1 MTCTL
6 EGRCIVVTGGFGALG
21 RALARRLIED
31 GAHVA
36 LVDRAV
42 ELAVAL
48 PAGVST
54 AIGAVDLGDESAC
67 MAAYEQV
74 REALGAIDGVVN
86 VAGGF
91 TWEPVEGGS
100 LETWDR
106 MYEMNVRTAVVS
118 CRAALSHLIATGNGR
133 IVNVGALAALK
144 AGMGMAAYAASKSGV
159 IRLTESLA
167 EELKDRGVTVNA
179 VLPSII
185 DTPTNRADMPD
196 ADFSRWVPL
205 EKISAVIS
213 FLLSDDASAV
223 TGASLPVVGRV

>member
-31 GAHVA
+31 GARVA

-42 ELAVAL
+42 EPAAAL

-67 MAAYEQV
+67 IAAYEQV

-91 TWEPVEGGS
+91 TWEPVESGS

-144 AGMGMAAYAASKSGV
+144 AGLGMAAYAASKSGV
-159 IRLTESLA
+159 VRLTESLA

-196 ADFSRWVPL
+196 ADFSRWVPP
-205 EKISAVIS
+205 EKLSAVIS

-223 TGASLPVVGRV
+223 TGASLPVAGRV

>member
-1 MTCTL
+1 MTCRL
-6 EGRCIVVTGGFGALG
+6 EGRSIVVTGGFGALG

-31 GAHVA
+31 GARVA
-36 LVDRAV
+36 LIDRAV
-42 ELAVAL
+42 EPAGAL
-48 PAGVST
+48 PPGVSI

-67 MAAYEQV
+67 TAAYEQV
-74 REALGAIDGVVN
+74 REALGAIHGVVN

-91 TWEPVEGGS
+91 TWEPVETGS
-100 LETWDR
+100 LKTWDR

-118 CRAALSHLIATGNGR
+118 CRAALSHLIETGNGR

-144 AGMGMAAYAASKSGV
+144 ADVGMAAYAASKSGV
-159 IRLTESLA
+159 LRLTESLA

-179 VLPSII
+179 VMPSII
-185 DTPTNRADMPD
+185 DTPTNRADMPE
-196 ADFSRWVPL
+196 ADFSRWVPS

-223 TGASLPVVGRV
+223 TGASVPVAGRV

>member
-118 CRAALSHLIATGNGR
+118 CRAALSHLVATGNGR

-223 TGASLPVVGRV
+223 TGASLPVAGRV

>member
-118 CRAALSHLIATGNGR
+118 CRAALSHLVATGNGR

>member
-21 RALARRLIED
+21 RALARRLTED
-31 GAHVA
+31 GARVA

-42 ELAVAL
+42 EPASAL
-48 PAGVST
+48 PAGVSA

-67 MAAYEQV
+67 IAAYEQV
-74 REALGAIDGVVN
+74 RKALGAIDGVVN

-159 IRLTESLA
+159 VRLTESLA

-196 ADFSRWVPL
+196 SDFSRWVPP
-205 EKISAVIS
+205 EKLSAVIS

-223 TGASLPVVGRV
+223 TGASLPVAGRV